1 MRAKKIKWVR
11 IRISITGVFFIL
23 AFIVIFLRAY
33 QLQILEASH
42 LSSLA
47 EKGYTGEFTFTAP
60 RGTIFDRAG
69 KELALSIEVP
79 SLYGCPK
86 KIANKPEAA
95 TLLARALSIDRAALL
110 ERLEDSGSFVW
121 IKRKVT
127 PEEISRTSAL
137 AIPGI
142 EFTKESRRYY
152 PCLETAGHVVGF
164 ASQDNK
170 GLEGIELQYDGYL
183 EARETT
189 FNRIHDALGRP
200 LLFDGPRIKSAG
212 PFNLVLTLDKD
223 ISYKAQKS
231 LQDAVERSGAAGGI
245 CIVMRPR
252 TGEILAVAVVPGF
265 NPNIFWRHKPY
276 EWRNRAVTDC
286 FEPGSTLKAFLV
298 AAALEEGVITPST
311 VLDCERGELAL
322 ADYVI
327 HDSKAYENLTVSEI
341 IKYSS
346 NIGAIKIGRRLGAE
360 RYNHYLQRFG
370 FGERSGIDFPG
381 ERLGTLKSMRHASIV
396 DQHTLF
402 FGQGI
407 SVSPLQLAMAFGAI
421 ANGGRLMRPYLVKS
435 IVDQGGKTVQE
446 YYPQMRRRVIS
457 EITARK
463 VKAILEGVVEKDGT
477 APSAAIQGYRA
488 GGKTGTAQKVDPIE
502 KTYSNTKYVAYF
514 GGFAPSDS
522 PEITILAALDEP
534 KETPYGGIVAA
545 PVFRDV
551 GGWTLNHLNVAPS
564 ITTATARR
572 ESAARTGP
580 ERRSRTEGEQA
591 ARALDL
597 PGLVPDVKG
606 LGVREVVRKARALG
620 LQVIVKGSGLAAE
633 QSLTPGLPLRAGTA
647 LVVTFRPPC

>member
-1 MRAKKIKWVR
+1 
-11 IRISITGVFFIL
+11 
-23 AFIVIFLRAY
+23 
-33 QLQILEASH
+33 
-42 LSSLA
+42 
-47 EKGYTGEFTFTAP
+47 
-60 RGTIFDRAG
+60 
-69 KELALSIEVP
+69 
-79 SLYGCPK
+79 
-86 KIANKPEAA
+86 
-95 TLLARALSIDRAALL
+95 
-110 ERLEDSGSFVW
+110 
-121 IKRKVT
+121 
-127 PEEISRTSAL
+127 
-137 AIPGI
+137 
-142 EFTKESRRYY
+142 
-152 PCLETAGHVVGF
+152 
-164 ASQDNK
+164 
-170 GLEGIELQYDGYL
+170 
-183 EARETT
+183 
-189 FNRIHDALGRP
+189 
-200 LLFDGPRIKSAG
+200 
-212 PFNLVLTLDKD
+212 
-223 ISYKAQKS
+223 
-231 LQDAVERSGAAGGI
+231 
-245 CIVMRPR
+245 
-252 TGEILAVAVVPGF
+252 
-265 NPNIFWRHKPY
+265 
-276 EWRNRAVTDC
+276 
-286 FEPGSTLKAFLV
+286 
-298 AAALEEGVITPST
+298 
-311 VLDCERGELAL
+311 
-322 ADYVI
+322 
-327 HDSKAYENLTVSEI
+327 
-341 IKYSS
+341 
-346 NIGAIKIGRRLGAE
+346 
-360 RYNHYLQRFG
+360 
-370 FGERSGIDFPG
+370 
-381 ERLGTLKSMRHASIV
+381 MRHASIV